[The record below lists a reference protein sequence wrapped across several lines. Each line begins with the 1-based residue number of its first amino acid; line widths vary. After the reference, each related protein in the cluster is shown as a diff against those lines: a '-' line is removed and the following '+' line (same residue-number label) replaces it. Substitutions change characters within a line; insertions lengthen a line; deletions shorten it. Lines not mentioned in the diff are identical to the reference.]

1 MVVTVSQV
9 NKRIA
14 LMIKGDKALQDIYV
28 RGEISNFVNHY
39 KTGHFYFTLKDGET
53 AVKAVMFRSNAER
66 LNFLPENG
74 MSVIIHGAIN
84 VFERDGQYQL
94 YANEMQPEGVGE
106 LYLGFEQLKQKLA
119 QGGYFNQKRP
129 LPAMPRCICII
140 TARTGAALQ
149 DMLNIIGRRYPI
161 VKVKLIP
168 VLVQGAD
175 APESIVKALQKA
187 QTVGAD
193 LIIFGRGGG
202 SVEDLWAF
210 NNEQVAMAIYNSKIP
225 TISAVGHETDFTI
238 ADFAAD
244 LRAPTPSAAAELA
257 VPDKEALKNGM
268 DSFTEKLLKAVYSK
282 IESAEKGIE
291 FAYKHIKALSPSE
304 KIKAD
309 SEKLELIEKQLKNR
323 MESLIDSK
331 SRCLAATA
339 DMINALSPLNTIMR
353 GYAIV
358 MKENTVVK
366 SAESISKGDRI
377 TIRMNGGEISAVVD
391 ERKSE

>member
-66 LNFLPENG
+66 LSFLPENG

-94 YANEMQPEGVGE
+94 YANEMQPEGIGE

-268 DSFTEKLLKAVYSK
+268 DSFTEKLLKSVYSK

-323 MESLIDSK
+323 MGSLIDSK
-331 SRCLAATA
+331 SRSLAATA

>member
-66 LNFLPENG
+66 LSFLPENG

-106 LYLGFEQLKQKLA
+106 LYLSFEQLKQKLA

-331 SRCLAATA
+331 SRSLAATA

>member
-1 MVVTVSQV
+1 
-9 NKRIA
+9 
-14 LMIKGDKALQDIYV
+14 MIKGDKALQDIYV

-53 AVKAVMFRSNAER
+53 AIKAVMFRSNAER

-74 MSVIIHGAIN
+74 MSVIIHGAIS

-119 QGGYFNQKRP
+119 QGGYFEQKRS

-140 TARTGAALQ
+140 TAKTGAALQ

-161 VKVKLIP
+161 VKIKLIP

-175 APESIVKALQKA
+175 APESIVKAFQKA

-210 NNEQVAMAIYNSKIP
+210 NNEQVAMAIYNSQIP

-238 ADFAAD
+238 ADFVAD

-268 DSFTEKLLKAVYSK
+268 DSFMEKLLKTVYGRL
-282 IESAEKGIE
+282 ESAEKGIE
-291 FAYKHIKALSPSE
+291 FAYKHIKALSPGE
-304 KIKAD
+304 KIKSD

-323 MESLIDSK
+323 METLIDSK
-331 SRCLAATA
+331 SKSLAATT

-358 MKENTVVK
+358 MKGNTVVK
-366 SAESISKGDRI
+366 NAENISKGDRI

-391 ERKSE
+391 ERNSE

>member
-1 MVVTVSQV
+1 
-9 NKRIA
+9 
-14 LMIKGDKALQDIYV
+14 MIKGDKALQDIYV

-53 AVKAVMFRSNAER
+53 AIKAVMFRSNAER

-119 QGGYFNQKRP
+119 QGGYFEQKRS

-140 TARTGAALQ
+140 TAKTGAALQ

-161 VKVKLIP
+161 VKIKLIP

-175 APESIVKALQKA
+175 APESIVKAFQKA

-210 NNEQVAMAIYNSKIP
+210 NNEQVAMAIYNSQIP

-238 ADFAAD
+238 ADFVAD

-268 DSFTEKLLKAVYSK
+268 DSFMEKLLKTVYGRL
-282 IESAEKGIE
+282 ESAEKGIE
-291 FAYKHIKALSPSE
+291 FAYKHIKALSPGE

-323 MESLIDSK
+323 METLIDSK
-331 SRCLAATA
+331 SKSLAATA

-358 MKENTVVK
+358 MKGNTVVK
-366 SAESISKGDRI
+366 NAENISKGDRI

-391 ERKSE
+391 ERNSE

>member
-66 LNFLPENG
+66 LSFLPENG

-94 YANEMQPEGVGE
+94 YANEMQPEGIGE

-323 MESLIDSK
+323 MGSLIDSK
-331 SRCLAATA
+331 SRSLAATA